1 MRPSKITLW
10 LASTWVVLGLLT
22 AFFPQFLVIWK
33 FFGIAFLAILI
44 VDGLAVFRKPALDI
58 RHTINHNLPIYSWS
72 NIKQVIHNRS
82 NQNLNVLAH
91 DHYPT
96 SFRVE
101 NLPEAFSL
109 APNESIE
116 LQYRVKP
123 QARGNFSF
131 SGTDI
136 LRHSPWKLWL
146 RKFFYQN
153 ENKVRVFPNFASISK
168 YILLATDNRLSQLG
182 IKKKQRR
189 GEGNDFHQLRE
200 YHIGDSLKQID
211 WKASSRLNKLIS
223 KEYQDERDQQVV
235 FLLDCGRRMR
245 HADENYTHLDQAINS
260 MLLLAYVAVQQG
272 DAVGFKSFAGDER
285 WVPPKKGPNVVN
297 NLLRKTY
304 DLPST
309 LDSAD
314 YLTVAEDVLR
324 YQRRRSLIIFV
335 TNTRDDDYENVL
347 AAIRLLS
354 GRHLVILAD
363 LREDPLNDSQ
373 QQRVT
378 DLDSALNFHATE
390 QFLQQRQENHR
401 KLRHLGVICLDVT
414 AEQLPTYLVNEYLN
428 IKRSSKL

>member
-1 MRPSKITLW
+1 MRPSKITIW
-10 LASTWVVLGLLT
+10 LACLWVLLGLLA
-22 AFFPQFLVIWK
+22 AFYSPLELLWK
-33 FFGIAFLAILI
+33 YYGIGFVLILI
-44 VDGLAVFRKPALDI
+44 IDALAVFSKPDI
-58 RHTINHNLPIYSWS
+58 AIQHIVNHNLPIYSWS
-72 NIKQVIHNRS
+72 RIKQVIR
-82 NQNLNVLAH
+82 NQSSSHLNLHAH
-91 DHYPT
+91 DHYPA
-96 SFRVE
+96 SFKIE
-101 NLPEAFSL
+101 NLPDAFTL
-109 APNESIE
+109 APNESVE

-123 QARGNFSF
+123 LARGDYNF

-136 LRHSPWKLWL
+136 LRRSPWNLWL
-146 RKFFYQN
+146 RRFFYEN
-153 ENKVRVFPNFASISK
+153 EQSVRVFPNFASISK

-189 GEGNDFHQLRE
+189 GEGSDFHQLRE

-223 KEYQDERDQQVV
+223 KEYQDERDQQIV

-245 HADENYTHLDQAINS
+245 HADDNYTHLDQAINS
-260 MLLLAYVAVQQG
+260 MLLLAYVAIQQG

-309 LDSAD
+309 LHSAD
-314 YLTVAEDVLR
+314 YLMAAEDVLH
-324 YQRRRSLIIFV
+324 YQRRRSLVIFV
-335 TNTRDDDYENVL
+335 TNTRDDDYENLV

-354 GRHLVILAD
+354 VRHLVILAD
-363 LREDPLNDSQ
+363 LREDSLNVAQ
-373 QQRVT
+373 QQSVT

-390 QFLQQRQENHR
+390 QFLHQRHENHR
-401 KLRHLGVICLDVT
+401 KLRHLGVVCLDVS
-414 AEQLPTYLVNEYLN
+414 AEQLPTHLVNEYLN

>member
-1 MRPSKITLW
+1 MKPSKIAIWIASLW
-10 LASTWVVLGLLT
+10 LALGLFA
-22 AFFPQFLVIWK
+22 AFLPQLIIFWEIFGIGFLIILVID
-33 FFGIAFLAILI
+33 AF
-44 VDGLAVFRKPALDI
+44 AVFKKPSI
-58 RHTINHNLPIYSWS
+58 EIHNEINHNLPIYSWS
-72 NIKQVIHNRS
+72 NIKQTIR
-82 NQNLNVLAH
+82 NQSTNYLHLHAH
-91 DHYPT
+91 DHYPVG
-96 SFRVE
+96 FNVE
-101 NLPEAFSL
+101 SLPEAFTL

-116 LQYRVKP
+116 LKYRVKP
-123 QARGNFSF
+123 LSRGDFSF

-136 LRHSPWKLWL
+136 LRRSPLNLWL
-146 RKFFYQN
+146 RKFFYKN
-153 ENKVRVFPNFASISK
+153 NKSVRVFPNFASISK

-223 KEYQDERDQQVV
+223 KEYQDERDQQIV

-245 HADENYTHLDQAINS
+245 HADEHYTHLDQAINS

-285 WVPPKKGPNVVN
+285 WVPPKKGPHVVN
-297 NLLRKTY
+297 NLLHKTY

-314 YLTVAEDVLR
+314 YIAAAEDMLR
-324 YQRRRSLIIFV
+324 HQRRRSLVVIV
-335 TNTRDDDYENVL
+335 TNTRDDDYDNLVS
-347 AAIRLLS
+347 AIRLLS
-354 GRHLVILAD
+354 TRHLVILAD
-363 LREDPLNDSQ
+363 LREESLNKFQKQS
-373 QQRVT
+373 VT

-390 QFLQQRQENHR
+390 QFLHQRQENHR
-401 KLRHLGVICLDVT
+401 KLRHLGVICLDVS
-414 AEQLPTYLVNEYLN
+414 AEQLPIHLVNEYLN